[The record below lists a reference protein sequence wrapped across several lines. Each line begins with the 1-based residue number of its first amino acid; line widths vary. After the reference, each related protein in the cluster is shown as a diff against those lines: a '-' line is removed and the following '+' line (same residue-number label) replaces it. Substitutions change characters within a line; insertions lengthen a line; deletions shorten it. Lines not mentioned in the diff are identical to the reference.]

1 MIVPTGA
8 LARLVS
14 SVLNLDDSPRALMAI
29 SAIATAA
36 VIAFFLGGPHMMV
49 LVLGATILLLAIFA
63 LWNSVRSLTGELEVD
78 PALVQAQNQFVSAR
92 NSEKE
97 RVLRALKDLENE
109 RDIGKLDEA
118 DFKAVSAR
126 YREEAKDLLR
136 EMDAEVAP
144 HRAKAEELAAK
155 YLKKHLE
162 DAAADTKDKDAKSK
176 KNPSKADEVV
186 VTSVVAREVMTSVV
200 AREVVTSV
208 VTKTDGKTA
217 CPSCEVMN
225 DSDAKFCK
233 SCAAPM
239 KKDVIE
245 DGAP

>member
-1 MIVPTGA
+1 MTVPVPTGA
-8 LARLVS
+8 IARLVS
-14 SVLNLDDSPRALMAI
+14 SVLNLDDSPRTLLVLATLPTVAAL
-29 SAIATAA
+29 SW
-36 VIAFFLGGPHMMV
+36 VLGGPHMMV

-63 LWNSVRSLTGELEVD
+63 LWNSVRSLTGELAVD

-162 DAAADTKDKDAKSK
+162 ESAAEVKATKEATETEDVSEATKAKKK
-176 KNPSKADEVV
+176 KNKGEEVYLAPFVSPPTDDKA
-186 VTSVVAREVMTSVV
+186 
-200 AREVVTSV
+200 
-208 VTKTDGKTA
+208 A
-217 CPSCEVMN
+217 CPACEVLN
-225 DSDAKFCK
+225 DTDAKFCK

-239 KKDVIE
+239 KKNAKDAKE
-245 DGAP
+245 DAS